1 MSDFVKKVRKELAST
16 VVGGTT
22 PLFAVASAG
31 ETGISAVGLTTGLA
45 ALGMG
50 MGMLGGIAVVSVIGI
65 CSYNL
70 TKYVIELIEEEQ

>member
-1 MSDFVKKVRKELAST
+1 MNKLVKKVRKEVAST
-16 VVGGTT
+16 IAGSSVT
-22 PLFAVASAG
+22 LFMVAAVG

-50 MGMLGGIAVVSVIGI
+50 TGMLGGIAIVGAISI

-70 TKYVIELIEEEQ
+70 TKYAIELIEGDK

>member
-1 MSDFVKKVRKELAST
+1 MNKLVKKVRKEVAST
-16 VVGGTT
+16 IAGSSV
-22 PLFAVASAG
+22 PLFMVAAAG

-50 MGMLGGIAVVSVIGI
+50 MGMLDGIAIVGAISI

-70 TKYVIELIEEEQ
+70 TKYAIELIEGDE

>member
-1 MSDFVKKVRKELAST
+1 MNKLIKKVRKEVAST
-16 VVGGTT
+16 IAGSSV
-22 PLFAVASAG
+22 PLFMVAAVG

-50 MGMLGGIAVVSVIGI
+50 MGMLGGIAIEGAISI

-70 TKYVIELIEEEQ
+70 TKYAIELIEGDE